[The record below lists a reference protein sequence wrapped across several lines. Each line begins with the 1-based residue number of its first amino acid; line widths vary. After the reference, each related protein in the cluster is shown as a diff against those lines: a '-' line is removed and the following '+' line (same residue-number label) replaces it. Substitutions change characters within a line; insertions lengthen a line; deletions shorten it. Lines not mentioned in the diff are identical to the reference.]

1 MCATK
6 SSTDG
11 PVDSDGA
18 FRYKPGP
25 SRMMEGA
32 HELLPLLQERHIIL
46 SGGRDLRGGPVLTFP
61 ARSRPDRLKPEE
73 MRKVLTYLS
82 SIPCE
87 EARELGFSVV
97 IDMRGATWATV
108 KPILKVLQEYFP
120 AKIHAVYI
128 VKPENFWQKQRT
140 SMGSSKYKFETNMI
154 SLEALSKSIDPS
166 QLTTD
171 LDGTLPYDHGQW
183 LELRMALEKFLWK
196 TSELLERLEM
206 MKEDL
211 VSTKFA
217 EDVAGAKR
225 MIEDH
230 LNAKKRVLQIPVD
243 EVDLEGQQVLHR
255 LGVSSGGSGSSD
267 SGYSSG
273 GDPAGPQVGRLL
285 ESLRLARQHVLQLWH
300 VRKVQLDQALQLSLY
315 QQDAH
320 KMLEWIYH
328 NKERFLM
335 NYVEIGHSIQDA
347 KVLQEEHD
355 HFTMASMNV
364 YVNINRI
371 LVTGSRL
378 IDGGH
383 YASGTV
389 QQIVAALDHAW
400 KEFAAGLDERTTV
413 LSLSVLFHQ
422 KAQQYLANVPS
433 WSKSSEIS
441 SIPREVADLEELIHK
456 HQSLYEAM
464 CQAYTEVHSASKKLL
479 YQLDHLVQVCHPSKT
494 EAHKHGT
501 AEGKGLLLGC
511 QAGDYSEGA
520 KHVLSVIHEILGQH
534 RALESKWHTKKLKL
548 HQRLALRLFQEDVR
562 QVLDWLEKHGE
573 VFLRKNPGIGRNLAR
588 ARVLQKSHEHFEN
601 VAQNTYTNAEKLLA
615 AAEEL
620 AQTGECNADEI
631 CGVAQDL
638 EDQITS
644 FATRVEQRRQ
654 LLQLAV
660 IFFTHD
666 KELSSWFEE
675 LRAELHGNKG
685 ADSVE
690 AAEQLLEQFTQQRD
704 STIDAAVSTISEGET
719 LLEELRSL
727 GMNAETD
734 TTGSYVAV
742 EGTLE
747 ALTRTRHELEALWS
761 NRKLQL
767 DLCLQLRLFERD
779 SIELSSQFELWMKEL
794 NQMELSRELSQAER
808 HLQLHVDSV
817 AHMQQA
823 VFQLLQRGQELSQV
837 LESSGVQ
844 LMADSQY
851 DAQNRIQT
859 LLEFLHEREMDI
871 EDLAEVK
878 RVRLEQCIQLCQLEK
893 DANQVNTWI
902 RNGEAM
908 LSATFAIPTCLTEAE
923 QSRSQHEQFQLAIEK
938 THASAIQIQQRA
950 ESLVQANH
958 YDPAAVRAVAEA
970 VDTWWHRMMTHAED
984 RHRMVTAAL
993 RFYKT
998 AEQVYSV
1005 LDSLE
1010 REYRRDEDWC
1020 AAGDEMEG
1028 TDRGAQLAQLL
1039 TKHQEKKEAFLKA
1052 CTMARRNAETFLK
1065 YTARCSQH
1073 CAGHGDA
1080 SCRGPEAKVKAL
1092 MEQLLKQENKVLEY
1106 WTVRKK
1112 RLDQCQQYVLF
1123 ERSAK
1128 QALGWIKETG
1138 EHYLTSHSSVGESRE
1153 ETERLLKEH
1162 NEFKGNAKETRE
1174 KVRLL
1179 LQLADSLV
1187 ERGHAHA
1194 SAIKCWVAAVDKG
1207 YKDFSLRM
1215 DQYRSQLEQKLGIQ
1229 VEETKELSLDRNSDP
1244 NLESKVKESAVKELN
1259 EEKRKSARRKEFIM
1273 AELLQTERTYV
1284 KDLETCIHTYM
1295 AELRNPEVNR
1305 PLGIVGKEHV
1315 LFGNMEEIFEF
1326 HNSIFLKELEKYET
1340 MPEDVGHCFVT
1351 WAQKFEIYVKYCKN
1365 KPESNALLIQHAGT
1379 FFEEVQH
1386 RHGVPHPIPAYLI
1399 KPVQRITKYQLLLKD
1414 LLACCEDGVQG
1425 EIRDGLEVMLNVPKK
1440 ANDAM
1445 HLSLLDGCDV
1455 SLDQLGEV
1463 VLQDS
1468 FQVFDS
1474 RAIIRKGRERH
1485 IFLFELYLLFSKE
1498 MKDSNG
1504 KVKYVYKQKLMTSE
1518 VGITEHIEGDEC
1530 KFAVWTAVWTEH
1542 GPTSENKIIL
1552 KASSLEVKQTWVKK
1566 LRQVIQET
1574 CFNST
1579 LSTLNLNKSTKLTSK
1594 LFSNRSSRDFE
1605 DSSQD
1610 EGLTDMQER
1619 VSVASFGSSNTT
1631 DSEKGG
1637 TDPDDQTPSGS
1648 QGEPSVFTE
1657 WHVPLASRD
1666 GPGGGGGGGG
1676 GGRRQELLP
1685 PADLSPGGGGSSVPP
1700 LPSPG
1705 NKRRGTFRKWLTN
1718 PVRKLSHGRL
1728 DKADPASAKGNPTPP
1743 SKKLAPPAS
1752 VVQSSKLLSYKEEM
1766 GNKSSSP
1773 GPPSKPSDSSEVNK
1787 AEPTQQKVCVN
1798 TKSSSLDADPGATEE
1813 EEVCELPPPMEIQD
1827 HLFKPQQTP
1836 DFTIDPAEPDEKAL
1850 AGEADDASKEKQ
1862 ALITQDDDSETTTSQ
1877 EDPHEGSLE
1886 TTVPDG
1892 REREKS
1898 LQKRS
1903 FVLKELVDTEKQ
1915 YVTDLGY
1922 VVEGYIAVMQS
1933 GEVPMP
1939 EDLKNGKDK
1948 IIFGNIEAI
1957 YEWHRDLFLAELEK
1971 CLEEPERLGLLFR
1984 RYERRLN
1991 MYVVYCQNKPKSEY
2005 IVSEYIDT
2013 YFEEIRQK
2021 LGQKLQLPDLLIKP
2035 VQRIMKYQLLL
2046 KDILKYTERAQ
2057 LHKEAEDLRKAVHI
2071 MHVVPKA
2078 ANDMMNVG
2086 RLQGFDGKITAQGK
2100 LLLQGLLLVSEP
2112 STGAKFRERQVFL
2125 FEQIIIL
2132 SEAVGAKTPFSNQAY
2147 IYKNHLQVNK
2157 MSLIEHTEDGDP
2169 LKFTL
2174 CSKDPHQEGVSFIIQ
2189 TPSME
2194 ARNKWVSNIRAIL
2207 ETQLDFLR
2215 AIQSPIAYQKELT
2228 KDISAPEL
2236 SSLWNPSLRKTL
2248 SHPAAAHKCTRGS
2261 VSVVDSG
2268 TSKSMRQRDKKLVR
2282 PAEAEDR
2289 KAPQH
2294 SPGKGK
2300 RTFLEGFRNTLRPKA
2315 AAKPEAALCFSH
2327 SLDSASRAAATLE
2340 PTADGRRWSET
2351 VRAPLE
2357 APLATSAAQ
2366 D

>member
-1 MCATK
+1 
-6 SSTDG
+6 
-11 PVDSDGA
+11 
-18 FRYKPGP
+18 
-25 SRMMEGA
+25 
-32 HELLPLLQERHIIL
+32 
-46 SGGRDLRGGPVLTFP
+46 
-61 ARSRPDRLKPEE
+61 

-97 IDMRGATWATV
+97 IDMRGSTWVVV
-108 KPILKVLQEYFP
+108 KPILKVLQECFP
-120 AKIHAVYI
+120 AKIHAAYI
-128 VKPENFWQKQRT
+128 IKPDNFWQKQRT

-154 SLEALSKSIDPS
+154 SPEALLKYIDPS
-166 QLTTD
+166 QLTSD

-196 TSELLERLEM
+196 TSELLERLEL

-211 VSTKFA
+211 VSNKFA

-255 LGVSSGGSGSSD
+255 LGMGSSGGGSSD
-267 SGYSSG
+267 SGYSGGRESG
-273 GDPAGPQVGRLL
+273 CGLTQDTAGPQVVRLL
-285 ESLRLARQHVLQLWH
+285 ESLRVARQHVLQLWH
-300 VRKVQLDQALQLSLY
+300 VRKVQLDQALQLRLY
-315 QQDAH
+315 QQDAQ
-320 KMLEWIYH
+320 KMLDWIYH
-328 NKERFLM
+328 NKDLFLM
-335 NYVEIGHSIQDA
+335 NYVEIGHSTQDA

-371 LVTGSRL
+371 LVMGSRL

-383 YASGTV
+383 YAAATV
-389 QQIVAALDHAW
+389 QQIVAALDHTW

-422 KAQQYLANVPS
+422 KAQQYLGNVPS
-433 WSKSSEIS
+433 WNKSSEIS
-441 SIPREVADLEELIHK
+441 TIPREVTALEELISK
-456 HQSLYEAM
+456 HQSVYETM

-479 YQLDHLVQVCHPSKT
+479 YQLDHLVQVCHPSK
-494 EAHKHGT
+494 ADPHKHGV
-501 AEGKGLLLGC
+501 AEGSALLASC

-534 RALESKWHTKKLKL
+534 RTLETKWHKKKLKL

-573 VFLRKNPGIGRNLAR
+573 VFLRKNPGIGRNLVR

-620 AQTGECNADEI
+620 AQTGECNADDI

-675 LRAELHGNKG
+675 LRAELQSNKV
-685 ADSVE
+685 ADSAE
-690 AAEQLLEQFTQQRD
+690 AAEQLLGQFTQQRD
-704 STIDAAVSTISEGET
+704 STLDAAVSTISEGET

-727 GMNAETD
+727 GMTAETD
-734 TTGSYVAV
+734 STGSYAAV

-747 ALTRTRHELEALWS
+747 ALTRTREELEALWS

-779 SIELSSQFELWMKEL
+779 SIELSSQLELWMKEL
-794 NQMELSRELSQAER
+794 RHTEVTRELAQAER
-808 HLQLHVDSV
+808 LLQLHTDSV

-844 LMADSQY
+844 VMADGQY
-851 DAQNRIQT
+851 NAQSRIQA

-908 LSATFAIPTCLTEAE
+908 LSATFVIPTCLPEAE
-923 QSRSQHEQFQLAIEK
+923 QLRSQHEQFQLAIEK

-958 YDPAAVRAVAEA
+958 YDPAAVRSVAET

-984 RHRMVTAAL
+984 RHRMVTASL

-1020 AAGDEMEG
+1020 AGGEESEG
-1028 TDRGAQLAQLL
+1028 TNRGAQLAQLL
-1039 TKHQEKKEAFLKA
+1039 AKHQEKKEAFLKA

-1073 CAGHGDA
+1073 CAGHGD
-1080 SCRGPEAKVKAL
+1080 SNYRGPEAKVKAL

-1128 QALGWIKETG
+1128 QALGWIKDTG
-1138 EHYLTSHSSVGESRE
+1138 EHYLTSHNSVGDSRE

-1194 SAIKCWVAAVDKG
+1194 SAIKCWVAAVDQG

-1215 DQYRSQLEQKLGIQ
+1215 DQYRSQLERKLGIQ

-1244 NLESKVKESAVKELN
+1244 NLESKVKESTVKELN

-1273 AELLQTERTYV
+1273 AELLQTERSYV

-1295 AELRNPEVNR
+1295 AELKNPDISR
-1305 PLGIVGKEHV
+1305 PPGIVGKELV
-1315 LFGNMEEIFEF
+1315 LFGNMEEIYEF
-1326 HNSIFLKELEKYET
+1326 HNSVFLKELEKYET

-1365 KPESNALLIQHAGT
+1365 KPESNALLIQHSRS
-1379 FFEEVQH
+1379 FFEEIQH
-1386 RHGVPHPIPAYLI
+1386 KHGVPHPIPAYLI

-1498 MKDSNG
+1498 MKDPNG

-1518 VGITEHIEGDEC
+1518 VGITEHVEGDEC

-1552 KASSLEVKQTWVKK
+1552 KASSLETKQTWVKK

-1574 CFNST
+1574 YFNSA
-1579 LSTLNLNKSTKLTSK
+1579 LSTLNLNKSSKLTSK
-1594 LFSNRSSRDFE
+1594 LFSNRSSRDLE

-1610 EGLTDMQER
+1610 EGLTDLQER

-1631 DSEKGG
+1631 DSEKG
-1637 TDPDDQTPSGS
+1637 TDPDDQTPSS
-1648 QGEPSVFTE
+1648 QGEPFGESRRGARE
-1657 WHVPLASRD
+1657 LCAISWRPAELVP
-1666 GPGGGGGGGG
+1666 PVV
-1676 GGRRQELLP
+1676 
-1685 PADLSPGGGGSSVPP
+1685 DLSPSGCPTVPP

-1728 DKADPASAKGNPTPP
+1728 DKVDPAAAKGTPTPP
-1743 SKKLAPPAS
+1743 SKKPAPPA
-1752 VVQSSKLLSYKEEM
+1752 VPHTSKLLSSKEEM

-1773 GPPSKPSDSSEVNK
+1773 GPPSKPSDTIEHS
-1787 AEPTQQKVCVN
+1787 TQQKCCVGS
-1798 TKSSSLDADPGATEE
+1798 KSSSIDVDPGGTVEE

-1836 DFTIDPAEPDEKAL
+1836 DFTIDPAEPEEKTL
-1850 AGEADDASKEKQ
+1850 PCVLELPSKEKQ
-1862 ALITQDDDSETTTSQ
+1862 ILIAQDDDSETTTSQ
-1877 EDPHEGSLE
+1877 EDPQEGCLE
-1886 TTVPDG
+1886 TIVPDG
-1892 REREKS
+1892 REREKF

-1903 FVLKELVDTEKQ
+1903 FVLKELVDTEQQ
-1915 YVTDLGY
+1915 YVIDLGY
-1922 VVEGYIAVMQS
+1922 IVEGYIAMMQS

-1948 IIFGNIEAI
+1948 IIFGNVEAI
-1957 YEWHRDLFLAELEK
+1957 YEWHRDLFQAELEK

-2005 IVSEYIDT
+2005 IVSEYIET

-2021 LGQKLQLPDLLIKP
+2021 LGHKLQLPDLLIKP

-2112 STGAKFRERQVFL
+2112 SSGAKFRERQVFL

-2132 SEAVGAKTPFSNQAY
+2132 SEAVGVKTHFSNQAY

-2157 MSLIEHTEDGDP
+2157 MSLNEHTEDGDP
-2169 LKFTL
+2169 LKFML
-2174 CSKDPHQEGVSFIIQ
+2174 CSKDPHQEGVSFVIQ

-2194 ARNKWVSNIRAIL
+2194 ARNEWVCNIRAIL

-2236 SSLWNPSLRKTL
+2236 GSLWNPSLRKTL
-2248 SHPAAAHKCTRGS
+2248 SHPAAAHKS
-2261 VSVVDSG
+2261 VRSAAISDSVPSL
-2268 TSKSMRQRDKKLVR
+2268 TSKSMRHPGRDKKLLR
-2282 PAEAEDR
+2282 PGAAAAAVAGATPEAAPAVEEPQQR
-2289 KAPQH
+2289 KQSCPTQQ

-2300 RTFLEGFRNTLRPKA
+2300 RNFFEGFRNTLRPKA
-2315 AAKPEAALCFSH
+2315 ASKSDAPLCFSH
-2327 SLDSASRAAATLE
+2327 SLDSASRPATLD
-2340 PTADGRRWSET
+2340 PGGDGRRWSET
-2351 VRAPLE
+2351 SHPVRAPAAPAALE
-2357 APLATSAAQ
+2357 GPLATAAH

>member
-11 PVDSDGA
+11 PADSDGA
-18 FRYKPGP
+18 FRYKSGP

-32 HELLPLLQERHIIL
+32 HELLPLLQERLMIL

-120 AKIHAVYI
+120 AKIHAAYI
-128 VKPENFWQKQRT
+128 IKPENFWQKQRT
-140 SMGSSKYKFETNMI
+140 SMGSSKYKFETNLI
-154 SLEALSKSIDPS
+154 SPEALSKYIDPS
-166 QLTTD
+166 QLTAD

-196 TSELLERLEM
+196 TSEMLERLEM

-217 EDVAGAKR
+217 EDVTGAKR

-267 SGYSSG
+267 SGYSGG

-371 LVTGSRL
+371 LVTGTRL
-378 IDGGH
+378 IEGGH
-383 YASGTV
+383 YAAGTV

-479 YQLDHLVQVCHPSKT
+479 YQLDHLVQVCHPSKSET
-494 EAHKHGT
+494 HKHGA
-501 AEGKGLLLGC
+501 AEGKNLLLGC

-573 VFLRKNPGIGRNLAR
+573 VFLRKNPGIGRNLVR

-675 LRAELHGNKG
+675 LRAELHSNKV
-685 ADSVE
+685 ADTVE

-734 TTGSYVAV
+734 ATGSYVAV

-808 HLQLHVDSV
+808 NLQLHTDSV

-893 DANQVNTWI
+893 DA
-902 RNGEAM
+902 
-908 LSATFAIPTCLTEAE
+908 S
-923 QSRSQHEQFQLAIEK
+923 
-938 THASAIQIQQRA
+938 
-950 ESLVQANH
+950 
-958 YDPAAVRAVAEA
+958 
-970 VDTWWHRMMTHAED
+970 
-984 RHRMVTAAL
+984 
-993 RFYKT
+993 
-998 AEQVYSV
+998 QVYSV

-1020 AAGDEMEG
+1020 AAGEELEG
-1028 TDRGAQLAQLL
+1028 TDRGVQLAQLL

-1080 SCRGPEAKVKAL
+1080 NCRGPEAKVKAL

-1128 QALGWIKETG
+1128 Q
-1138 EHYLTSHSSVGESRE
+1138 
-1153 ETERLLKEH
+1153 
-1162 NEFKGNAKETRE
+1162 
-1174 KVRLL
+1174 
-1179 LQLADSLV
+1179 
-1187 ERGHAHA
+1187 
-1194 SAIKCWVAAVDKG
+1194 
-1207 YKDFSLRM
+1207 
-1215 DQYRSQLEQKLGIQ
+1215 
-1229 VEETKELSLDRNSDP
+1229 ETKELSLDRNSDP

-1259 EEKRKSARRKEFIM
+1259 EEKRKSARRKE
-1273 AELLQTERTYV
+1273 
-1284 KDLETCIHTYM
+1284 
-1295 AELRNPEVNR
+1295 
-1305 PLGIVGKEHV
+1305 
-1315 LFGNMEEIFEF
+1315 
-1326 HNSIFLKELEKYET
+1326 
-1340 MPEDVGHCFVT
+1340 
-1351 WAQKFEIYVKYCKN
+1351 
-1365 KPESNALLIQHAGT
+1365 AL
-1379 FFEEVQH
+1379 
-1386 RHGVPHPIPAYLI
+1386 
-1399 KPVQRITKYQLLLKD
+1399 
-1414 LLACCEDGVQG
+1414 
-1425 EIRDGLEVMLNVPKK
+1425 
-1440 ANDAM
+1440 
-1445 HLSLLDGCDV
+1445 
-1455 SLDQLGEV
+1455 
-1463 VLQDS
+1463 
-1468 FQVFDS
+1468 
-1474 RAIIRKGRERH
+1474 IRKGRERH

-1552 KASSLEVKQTWVKK
+1552 KASSLETKQTWVKK

-1594 LFSNRSSRDFE
+1594 LFSNRSSR
-1605 DSSQD
+1605 
-1610 EGLTDMQER
+1610 
-1619 VSVASFGSSNTT
+1619 
-1631 DSEKGG
+1631 
-1637 TDPDDQTPSGS
+1637 
-1648 QGEPSVFTE
+1648 
-1657 WHVPLASRD
+1657 
-1666 GPGGGGGGGG
+1666 
-1676 GGRRQELLP
+1676 
-1685 PADLSPGGGGSSVPP
+1685 
-1700 LPSPG
+1700 
-1705 NKRRGTFRKWLTN
+1705 
-1718 PVRKLSHGRL
+1718 
-1728 DKADPASAKGNPTPP
+1728 
-1743 SKKLAPPAS
+1743 
-1752 VVQSSKLLSYKEEM
+1752 
-1766 GNKSSSP
+1766 
-1773 GPPSKPSDSSEVNK
+1773 
-1787 AEPTQQKVCVN
+1787 
-1798 TKSSSLDADPGATEE
+1798 
-1813 EEVCELPPPMEIQD
+1813 
-1827 HLFKPQQTP
+1827 
-1836 DFTIDPAEPDEKAL
+1836 
-1850 AGEADDASKEKQ
+1850 
-1862 ALITQDDDSETTTSQ
+1862 
-1877 EDPHEGSLE
+1877 
-1886 TTVPDG
+1886 
-1892 REREKS
+1892 
-1898 LQKRS
+1898 
-1903 FVLKELVDTEKQ
+1903 
-1915 YVTDLGY
+1915 
-1922 VVEGYIAVMQS
+1922 
-1933 GEVPMP
+1933 
-1939 EDLKNGKDK
+1939 
-1948 IIFGNIEAI
+1948 
-1957 YEWHRDLFLAELEK
+1957 
-1971 CLEEPERLGLLFR
+1971 
-1984 RYERRLN
+1984 
-1991 MYVVYCQNKPKSEY
+1991 
-2005 IVSEYIDT
+2005 
-2013 YFEEIRQK
+2013 
-2021 LGQKLQLPDLLIKP
+2021 
-2035 VQRIMKYQLLL
+2035 
-2046 KDILKYTERAQ
+2046 
-2057 LHKEAEDLRKAVHI
+2057 
-2071 MHVVPKA
+2071 
-2078 ANDMMNVG
+2078 
-2086 RLQGFDGKITAQGK
+2086 
-2100 LLLQGLLLVSEP
+2100 
-2112 STGAKFRERQVFL
+2112 
-2125 FEQIIIL
+2125 
-2132 SEAVGAKTPFSNQAY
+2132 
-2147 IYKNHLQVNK
+2147 
-2157 MSLIEHTEDGDP
+2157 
-2169 LKFTL
+2169 
-2174 CSKDPHQEGVSFIIQ
+2174 
-2189 TPSME
+2189 
-2194 ARNKWVSNIRAIL
+2194 
-2207 ETQLDFLR
+2207 
-2215 AIQSPIAYQKELT
+2215 
-2228 KDISAPEL
+2228 
-2236 SSLWNPSLRKTL
+2236 
-2248 SHPAAAHKCTRGS
+2248 
-2261 VSVVDSG
+2261 
-2268 TSKSMRQRDKKLVR
+2268 
-2282 PAEAEDR
+2282 
-2289 KAPQH
+2289 
-2294 SPGKGK
+2294 
-2300 RTFLEGFRNTLRPKA
+2300 
-2315 AAKPEAALCFSH
+2315 
-2327 SLDSASRAAATLE
+2327 
-2340 PTADGRRWSET
+2340 
-2351 VRAPLE
+2351 
-2357 APLATSAAQ
+2357 
-2366 D
+2366 